1 MYATCENTSIHS
13 GILTDFK
20 NGNFFSFS
28 VNAPERQ
35 RHKAFVQK
43 QLRNGAPKTTINFGV
58 KLAKVAL
65 RCSRSFFGVFC
76 FLFYSFSLSL
86 KRACCCCFCKI

>member
-13 GILTDFK
+13 GILTEFK

-35 RHKAFVQK
+35 RHK
-43 QLRNGAPKTTINFGV
+43 
-58 KLAKVAL
+58 
-65 RCSRSFFGVFC
+65 
-76 FLFYSFSLSL
+76 
-86 KRACCCCFCKI
+86 